1 MTFVA
6 PSQVRMGGIWFPSV
20 PDASPYRC
28 PAADAPPMAPRRS
41 KKAILGV
48 YVAAPPR
55 VSPTRYSTEESRSRN
70 TREVASEVSA
80 RPMASSYEASRAV
93 RGRREEGV

>member
-1 MTFVA
+1 
-6 PSQVRMGGIWFPSV
+6 
-20 PDASPYRC
+20 
-28 PAADAPPMAPRRS
+28 MAPRRS